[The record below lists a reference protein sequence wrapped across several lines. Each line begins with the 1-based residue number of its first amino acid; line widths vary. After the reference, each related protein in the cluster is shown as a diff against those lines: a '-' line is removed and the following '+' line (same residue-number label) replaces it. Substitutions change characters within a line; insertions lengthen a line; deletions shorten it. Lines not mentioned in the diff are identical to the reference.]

1 MRGFIFRISG
11 AVLCLTVLLCAC
23 QKGGDEVTTTSTVP
37 ITTTAVATTQAP
49 TTTTTAPVTT
59 TATKAPTTKTNSET
73 TKRSTQIKTNNEEQK
88 KPQAQKPQEQKPQ
101 EQKPQAQKPQEQN
114 PPAQSQTVSGAQT
127 GFESDMLKQVNAQ
140 RAKNGQSALT
150 LNQSLCASARVRA
163 AEIAKDGCF
172 SHIRPDGRG
181 CFTAIS
187 GVSYRTAGEN
197 IAMGTWGYYGV
208 DEIMDGWMN
217 SEGHRANILNGNFS
231 EVGFGCVVVNGNGY
245 WVQIFIG

>member
-1 MRGFIFRISG
+1 M
-11 AVLCLTVLLCAC
+11 CAC
-23 QKGGDEVTTTSTVP
+23 QKDGDEVTTTSTVP
-37 ITTTAVATTQAP
+37 VTTTAAATTQAP

-59 TATKAPTTKTNSET
+59 TATKASTTAAPKKKNNSKTTTTTKAAS
-73 TKRSTQIKTNNEEQK
+73 K
-88 KPQAQKPQEQKPQ
+88 KPAAQT
-101 EQKPQAQKPQEQN
+101 
-114 PPAQSQTVSGAQT
+114 PAQNQTVSGAQT

-163 AEIAKDGCF
+163 SEIAKDGCF
-172 SHIRPDGRG
+172 SHTRPDDSG

-197 IAMGTWGYYGV
+197 IAMGTWGYFGV
-208 DEIMDGWMN
+208 DKIMDGWMN
-217 SEGHRANILNGNFS
+217 SEGHRANILNGDFS

-245 WVQIFIG
+245 WVQMFIG

>member
-1 MRGFIFRISG
+1 MRGFIFRICG
-11 AVLCLTVLLCAC
+11 AILCLTVLLCAS

-37 ITTTAVATTQAP
+37 VTTTAAATTQAP
-49 TTTTTAPVTT
+49 TTTTTAPATT
-59 TATKAPTTKTNSET
+59 TTTKAPTTAAPKKKNNSKTTTT
-73 TKRSTQIKTNNEEQK
+73 TKAASK
-88 KPQAQKPQEQKPQ
+88 KPAAQT
-101 EQKPQAQKPQEQN
+101 
-114 PPAQSQTVSGAQT
+114 PAQNQTVSGAQT

-140 RAKNGQSALT
+140 RAKNGKSALT

-163 AEIAKDGCF
+163 SEIAKDGCF
-172 SHIRPDGRG
+172 SHTRPDDSG

-217 SEGHRANILNGNFS
+217 SEGHRANILNGDFS

-245 WVQIFIG
+245 WVQMFIG

>member
-1 MRGFIFRISG
+1 MRGFIFRICG
-11 AVLCLTVLLCAC
+11 AILCLTVLLCAC
-23 QKGGDEVTTTSTVP
+23 QKGGDEVTTTSTAP
-37 ITTTAVATTQAP
+37 ATTTAAATTQAP
-49 TTTTTAPVTT
+49 TTTTTAPATT
-59 TATKAPTTKTNSET
+59 TTTKASTTAAPKKKNSSKTTTTTKAAS
-73 TKRSTQIKTNNEEQK
+73 K
-88 KPQAQKPQEQKPQ
+88 KPAAQT
-101 EQKPQAQKPQEQN
+101 
-114 PPAQSQTVSGAQT
+114 PAQNQTVSGAQT

-140 RAKNGQSALT
+140 RAKNGKSALT

-163 AEIAKDGCF
+163 SEIAKDGCF
-172 SHIRPDGRG
+172 SHTRPDDSG

-217 SEGHRANILNGNFS
+217 SEGHRANILNGDFS

-245 WVQIFIG
+245 WVQMFIG

>member
-37 ITTTAVATTQAP
+37 ITTTAVATTQ
-49 TTTTTAPVTT
+49 
-59 TATKAPTTKTNSET
+59 APTTKTNSET

-172 SHIRPDGRG
+172 SHIRPDGSG

-208 DEIMDGWMN
+208 DEIMDRWMN
-217 SEGHRANILNGNFS
+217 SEGHRANILNGDFS

-245 WVQIFIG
+245 WVQMFIG

>member
-1 MRGFIFRISG
+1 MRGFIFRICG
-11 AVLCLTVLLCAC
+11 AILCLTVLLCAC

-37 ITTTAVATTQAP
+37 VTTTAAATTQAP
-49 TTTTTAPVTT
+49 TTTTTTPATT
-59 TATKAPTTKTNSET
+59 TTTKASTTAAPKKKNNSKTTTTTKAAS
-73 TKRSTQIKTNNEEQK
+73 K
-88 KPQAQKPQEQKPQ
+88 KPAAQT
-101 EQKPQAQKPQEQN
+101 
-114 PPAQSQTVSGAQT
+114 PAQNQTVSGAQT

-140 RAKNGQSALT
+140 RAKNGKSALT

-163 AEIAKDGCF
+163 SEIAKDGCF
-172 SHIRPDGRG
+172 SHTRPDGSG

-208 DEIMDGWMN
+208 DEIMDRWMN

-245 WVQIFIG
+245 WVQMFIG

>member
-1 MRGFIFRISG
+1 MRGFIFRICG
-11 AVLCLTVLLCAC
+11 AILCLTVLMCAC
-23 QKGGDEVTTTSTVP
+23 QKDGDEVTTTSTAP
-37 ITTTAVATTQAP
+37 ATTTAAATTQAP
-49 TTTTTAPVTT
+49 TTTTTAPATT
-59 TATKAPTTKTNSET
+59 TTTKASTTAAPKKKNNSKTTTTTKAAS
-73 TKRSTQIKTNNEEQK
+73 K
-88 KPQAQKPQEQKPQ
+88 KPAAQT
-101 EQKPQAQKPQEQN
+101 
-114 PPAQSQTVSGAQT
+114 PAQNQTVSGAQT

-140 RAKNGQSALT
+140 RAKNGKSALT

-163 AEIAKDGCF
+163 SEIAKDGCF
-172 SHIRPDGRG
+172 SHTRPDGSG

-217 SEGHRANILNGNFS
+217 SEGHRANILNGDFS

-245 WVQIFIG
+245 WVQMFIG

>member
-1 MRGFIFRISG
+1 
-11 AVLCLTVLLCAC
+11 
-23 QKGGDEVTTTSTVP
+23 
-37 ITTTAVATTQAP
+37 
-49 TTTTTAPVTT
+49 
-59 TATKAPTTKTNSET
+59 
-73 TKRSTQIKTNNEEQK
+73 
-88 KPQAQKPQEQKPQ
+88 
-101 EQKPQAQKPQEQN
+101 
-114 PPAQSQTVSGAQT
+114 
-127 GFESDMLKQVNAQ
+127 MLKQVNAQ
-140 RAKNGQSALT
+140 RTKNGKSALT

-172 SHIRPDGRG
+172 SHTRPDDSG

-217 SEGHRANILNGNFS
+217 SEGHRANILNGDFS

-245 WVQIFIG
+245 WVQMFIG

>member
-1 MRGFIFRISG
+1 MRGFIFRICG
-11 AVLCLTVLLCAC
+11 AILCLTVLMCAC

-37 ITTTAVATTQAP
+37 VTTTAAATTQAP
-49 TTTTTAPVTT
+49 TTTTAPATT
-59 TATKAPTTKTNSET
+59 TTTKAPTTAAPKKKNNSKTTTT
-73 TKRSTQIKTNNEEQK
+73 TKAASK
-88 KPQAQKPQEQKPQ
+88 KPAAQT
-101 EQKPQAQKPQEQN
+101 
-114 PPAQSQTVSGAQT
+114 PAQNQTVSGAQT

-140 RAKNGQSALT
+140 RAKNGKSALT

-163 AEIAKDGCF
+163 SEIAKDGCF
-172 SHIRPDGRG
+172 SHTRPDGSG

-217 SEGHRANILNGNFS
+217 SEGHRANILNGDFS

-245 WVQIFIG
+245 WVQMFIGW

>member
-1 MRGFIFRISG
+1 MRGFIFRICG
-11 AVLCLTVLLCAC
+11 AVLCLTVLMCAC

-37 ITTTAVATTQAP
+37 VTTTAAATTQAP
-49 TTTTTAPVTT
+49 TTTTTAPATT
-59 TATKAPTTKTNSET
+59 TTTKASTTAAPKKKNNSKTTTTTKAAS
-73 TKRSTQIKTNNEEQK
+73 K
-88 KPQAQKPQEQKPQ
+88 KPAAQT
-101 EQKPQAQKPQEQN
+101 
-114 PPAQSQTVSGAQT
+114 PAQNQTVSGAQT

-140 RAKNGQSALT
+140 RAKNGKSALT

-163 AEIAKDGCF
+163 SEIAKDGCF
-172 SHIRPDGRG
+172 SHTRPDDSG

-217 SEGHRANILNGNFS
+217 SEGHRANILNGDFS

-245 WVQIFIG
+245 WVQMFIG

>member
-1 MRGFIFRISG
+1 MRGFIFRICG
-11 AVLCLTVLLCAC
+11 AILCLTVLMCAC

-37 ITTTAVATTQAP
+37 VTTTAAATTQAP
-49 TTTTTAPVTT
+49 TTTTTAPATT
-59 TATKAPTTKTNSET
+59 TTTKASTTAAPKKKNNSKTTTTTKAAS
-73 TKRSTQIKTNNEEQK
+73 K
-88 KPQAQKPQEQKPQ
+88 KPAAQT
-101 EQKPQAQKPQEQN
+101 
-114 PPAQSQTVSGAQT
+114 PAQNQTVSGAQT

-140 RAKNGQSALT
+140 RAKNGKSALT
-150 LNQSLCASARVRA
+150 LNQSLCASSRVRA
-163 AEIAKDGCF
+163 SEIAKDGCF
-172 SHIRPDGRG
+172 SHTRPDGSG

-217 SEGHRANILNGNFS
+217 SEGHRANILNGDFS

-245 WVQIFIG
+245 WVQMFIG

>member
-11 AVLCLTVLLCAC
+11 AVLCLTVLMCAC
-23 QKGGDEVTTTSTVP
+23 QKDGDEVTTTSTVP
-37 ITTTAVATTQAP
+37 VTTTAAATTQAP
-49 TTTTTAPVTT
+49 TTTTTAPATT
-59 TATKAPTTKTNSET
+59 TTTKASTTAAPKKKNNSKTTTTTKAAS
-73 TKRSTQIKTNNEEQK
+73 K
-88 KPQAQKPQEQKPQ
+88 KPAAQT
-101 EQKPQAQKPQEQN
+101 
-114 PPAQSQTVSGAQT
+114 PAQNQTVSGAQT

-140 RAKNGQSALT
+140 RAKNGKSALT

-163 AEIAKDGCF
+163 SEIAKDGCF
-172 SHIRPDGRG
+172 SHTRPDGSG

>member
-1 MRGFIFRISG
+1 MRGFIFRICG
-11 AVLCLTVLLCAC
+11 AVLCLTVLMCAC
-23 QKGGDEVTTTSTVP
+23 QKDGDEVTTTSTVP
-37 ITTTAVATTQAP
+37 VTTTAAATTQAP
-49 TTTTTAPVTT
+49 TTTTTAPATT
-59 TATKAPTTKTNSET
+59 TTTKASTTAAPKKKNNSKTTTTTKAAS
-73 TKRSTQIKTNNEEQK
+73 K
-88 KPQAQKPQEQKPQ
+88 KPAAQT
-101 EQKPQAQKPQEQN
+101 
-114 PPAQSQTVSGAQT
+114 PAQNQTVSGAQT

-150 LNQSLCASARVRA
+150 LNQTLCASARVRA
-163 AEIAKDGCF
+163 SEIAKDGCF
-172 SHIRPDGRG
+172 SHTRPDDSG

-197 IAMGTWGYYGV
+197 IAMGTWGYFGV
-208 DEIMDGWMN
+208 DKIMDRWMN

>member
-1 MRGFIFRISG
+1 MRGFIFRICG
-11 AVLCLTVLLCAC
+11 AVLCLTVLMCAC

-37 ITTTAVATTQAP
+37 VTTTAAATTQAP
-49 TTTTTAPVTT
+49 TTTTAPATT
-59 TATKAPTTKTNSET
+59 TTTKAPTTAAPKKKNNSKTTTT
-73 TKRSTQIKTNNEEQK
+73 TKAASK
-88 KPQAQKPQEQKPQ
+88 KPAAQT
-101 EQKPQAQKPQEQN
+101 
-114 PPAQSQTVSGAQT
+114 PAQNQTVSGAQT

-140 RAKNGQSALT
+140 RAKNGKSALT
-150 LNQSLCASARVRA
+150 LNQTLCASARVRA
-163 AEIAKDGCF
+163 SEIAKDGCF
-172 SHIRPDGRG
+172 SHTRPDDSG

-217 SEGHRANILNGNFS
+217 SEGHRANILNGDFS

-245 WVQIFIG
+245 WVQMFIG

>member
-37 ITTTAVATTQAP
+37 ITTTAAATTQAP

-73 TKRSTQIKTNNEEQK
+73 TKRSTQNKTNNEEQK
-88 KPQAQKPQEQKPQ
+88 
-101 EQKPQAQKPQEQN
+101 KPQAQKPQEQN

-172 SHIRPDGRG
+172 SHTRPDGSG
-181 CFTAIS
+181 CFTAIN
-187 GVSYRTAGEN
+187 GVSYKTAGEN

-217 SEGHRANILNGNFS
+217 SEGHRANILNGDFS

>member
-59 TATKAPTTKTNSET
+59 TATKASTTAAPKKKNNSKTTTTTKAAS
-73 TKRSTQIKTNNEEQK
+73 K
-88 KPQAQKPQEQKPQ
+88 KPAAQT
-101 EQKPQAQKPQEQN
+101 
-114 PPAQSQTVSGAQT
+114 PAQNQTVSGAQT
-127 GFESDMLKQVNAQ
+127 GFASDMLKQVNAQ

-163 AEIAKDGCF
+163 SEIAKDGCF
-172 SHIRPDGRG
+172 SHTRPDDSG

-197 IAMGTWGYYGV
+197 IAMGTWGYFGV
-208 DEIMDGWMN
+208 DKIMDRWMN

>member
-1 MRGFIFRISG
+1 MRGFIFRICG
-11 AVLCLTVLLCAC
+11 AILCLTVLLCAC
-23 QKGGDEVTTTSTVP
+23 QKGGDEVTTTSTAP
-37 ITTTAVATTQAP
+37 ATTTAAATTQAP
-49 TTTTTAPVTT
+49 TTTTTAPATT
-59 TATKAPTTKTNSET
+59 TTTKASTTAAPKKKNNSKTTTTTKAAS
-73 TKRSTQIKTNNEEQK
+73 K
-88 KPQAQKPQEQKPQ
+88 KPAAQT
-101 EQKPQAQKPQEQN
+101 
-114 PPAQSQTVSGAQT
+114 PAQNQTVSGAQT

-140 RAKNGQSALT
+140 RAKNGKSALT

-163 AEIAKDGCF
+163 SEIAKDGCF
-172 SHIRPDGRG
+172 SHTRPDGSG

-217 SEGHRANILNGNFS
+217 SEGHRANILNGDFS

-245 WVQIFIG
+245 WVQMFIG

>member
-59 TATKAPTTKTNSET
+59 TATKAPTTAAPKKKNNSKTTTT
-73 TKRSTQIKTNNEEQK
+73 TKAASK
-88 KPQAQKPQEQKPQ
+88 KPAAQT
-101 EQKPQAQKPQEQN
+101 
-114 PPAQSQTVSGAQT
+114 PAQNQTVSGAQT

-150 LNQSLCASARVRA
+150 LNQTLCASARVRA

-172 SHIRPDGRG
+172 SHTRPDGSG

-187 GVSYRTAGEN
+187 VVSYRTAGEN

-208 DEIMDGWMN
+208 DEIMDRWMN
-217 SEGHRANILNGNFS
+217 SEGHRANILNGDFS

>member
-1 MRGFIFRISG
+1 MRGFIFRICG
-11 AVLCLTVLLCAC
+11 AVLCLTVLMCAC
-23 QKGGDEVTTTSTVP
+23 QKDGDEVTTTSTVP
-37 ITTTAVATTQAP
+37 VTTTAAATTQAP
-49 TTTTTAPVTT
+49 TTTTTAPATT
-59 TATKAPTTKTNSET
+59 TTTKASTTAAPKKKNNSKTTTTTKAAS
-73 TKRSTQIKTNNEEQK
+73 K
-88 KPQAQKPQEQKPQ
+88 KPAAQT
-101 EQKPQAQKPQEQN
+101 
-114 PPAQSQTVSGAQT
+114 PAQNQTVSGAQT

-140 RAKNGQSALT
+140 RAKNGKSALT

-163 AEIAKDGCF
+163 SEIAKDGCF
-172 SHIRPDGRG
+172 SHTRPDGSG

-217 SEGHRANILNGNFS
+217 SEGHRANILNGDFS

-245 WVQIFIG
+245 WVQMFIG

>member
-11 AVLCLTVLLCAC
+11 AVLCLTVLMCAC
-23 QKGGDEVTTTSTVP
+23 QKDGDEVTTTSTVP
-37 ITTTAVATTQAP
+37 VTTTAAATTQAP
-49 TTTTTAPVTT
+49 TTTTTAPATT
-59 TATKAPTTKTNSET
+59 TTTKASTTAAPKKKNNSKTTTTTKAAS
-73 TKRSTQIKTNNEEQK
+73 K
-88 KPQAQKPQEQKPQ
+88 KPAAQT
-101 EQKPQAQKPQEQN
+101 
-114 PPAQSQTVSGAQT
+114 PAQNQTVSGAQT

-150 LNQSLCASARVRA
+150 LNQTLCASARVRA

-172 SHIRPDGRG
+172 SHTRPDGRG

-208 DEIMDGWMN
+208 DEIMDRWMN

>member
-37 ITTTAVATTQAP
+37 ITTTAAATTQAP

-59 TATKAPTTKTNSET
+59 TATKASTTAAPKKKNNSKTTTTTKAAS
-73 TKRSTQIKTNNEEQK
+73 K
-88 KPQAQKPQEQKPQ
+88 KPAAQT
-101 EQKPQAQKPQEQN
+101 
-114 PPAQSQTVSGAQT
+114 PAQNQTVSGAQT

-163 AEIAKDGCF
+163 SEIAKDGCF
-172 SHIRPDGRG
+172 SHTRPDDSG

-197 IAMGTWGYYGV
+197 IAMGTWGYFGV
-208 DEIMDGWMN
+208 DKIMDRWMN

>member
-1 MRGFIFRISG
+1 MRGFIFRICG
-11 AVLCLTVLLCAC
+11 AILCLTVLLCAC

-37 ITTTAVATTQAP
+37 VTTTAAATTQAP
-49 TTTTTAPVTT
+49 TTTTTAPATT
-59 TATKAPTTKTNSET
+59 TTTKASTTAAPKKKNNSKTTTTTKAAS
-73 TKRSTQIKTNNEEQK
+73 K
-88 KPQAQKPQEQKPQ
+88 KPAAQT
-101 EQKPQAQKPQEQN
+101 
-114 PPAQSQTVSGAQT
+114 PAQNQTVSGAQT

-140 RAKNGQSALT
+140 RAKNGKSALT

-163 AEIAKDGCF
+163 SEIAKDGCF
-172 SHIRPDGRG
+172 SHTRPDGSG

-217 SEGHRANILNGNFS
+217 SEGHRANILNGDFS

-245 WVQIFIG
+245 WVQMFIG

>member
-59 TATKAPTTKTNSET
+59 TATKASTTAAPKKKNNSKTTTTTKAAS
-73 TKRSTQIKTNNEEQK
+73 K
-88 KPQAQKPQEQKPQ
+88 KPAAQT
-101 EQKPQAQKPQEQN
+101 
-114 PPAQSQTVSGAQT
+114 PAQNQTVSGAQT

-172 SHIRPDGRG
+172 SHIRPDDSG

-197 IAMGTWGYYGV
+197 IAMGTWGYFGV
-208 DEIMDGWMN
+208 DKIMDRWMN

>member
-23 QKGGDEVTTTSTVP
+23 QKDGDEVTTTSAVP
-37 ITTTAVATTQAP
+37 VTTTAAATTQAP
-49 TTTTTAPVTT
+49 TTTTTAPATT
-59 TATKAPTTKTNSET
+59 TTTKASTTAAPKKKNNSKTTTTTKAAS
-73 TKRSTQIKTNNEEQK
+73 K
-88 KPQAQKPQEQKPQ
+88 KPAAQT
-101 EQKPQAQKPQEQN
+101 
-114 PPAQSQTVSGAQT
+114 PAQNQTVSGAQT

-140 RAKNGQSALT
+140 RAKNGKSALT

-163 AEIAKDGCF
+163 SEIAKDGCF
-172 SHIRPDGRG
+172 SHTRPDGSG

-217 SEGHRANILNGNFS
+217 SEGHRANILNGDFS

-245 WVQIFIG
+245 WVQMFIG

>member
-1 MRGFIFRISG
+1 MRGFIFRICG
-11 AVLCLTVLLCAC
+11 AILCLTVLLCAC
-23 QKGGDEVTTTSTVP
+23 QKGGDEVTTTSTAPV
-37 ITTTAVATTQAP
+37 TTTAAATTQAP
-49 TTTTTAPVTT
+49 TTTTTAPATT
-59 TATKAPTTKTNSET
+59 TTTKASTTAAPKKKNNSKTTTTTKAAS
-73 TKRSTQIKTNNEEQK
+73 K
-88 KPQAQKPQEQKPQ
+88 KPAAQT
-101 EQKPQAQKPQEQN
+101 
-114 PPAQSQTVSGAQT
+114 PAQNQTVSGAQT

-140 RAKNGQSALT
+140 RAKNGKSALT

-163 AEIAKDGCF
+163 SEIAKDGCF
-172 SHIRPDGRG
+172 SHTRPDDSG

-217 SEGHRANILNGNFS
+217 SEGHRANILNGDFS

-245 WVQIFIG
+245 WVQMFIG

>member
-23 QKGGDEVTTTSTVP
+23 QKDGDEVTTTSTVP
-37 ITTTAVATTQAP
+37 VTTTAAATTQAP
-49 TTTTTAPVTT
+49 TTTTTAPATT
-59 TATKAPTTKTNSET
+59 TTTKASTTAAPKKKNNSKTTTTTKAAS
-73 TKRSTQIKTNNEEQK
+73 K
-88 KPQAQKPQEQKPQ
+88 KPAAQT
-101 EQKPQAQKPQEQN
+101 
-114 PPAQSQTVSGAQT
+114 PAQNQTVSGAQT

-140 RAKNGQSALT
+140 RAKNGPSALT
-150 LNQSLCASARVRA
+150 LNQTLCASARMRA
-163 AEIAKDGCF
+163 SEIAKDGCF
-172 SHIRPDGRG
+172 SHTRPDDSG

-217 SEGHRANILNGNFS
+217 SEGHRANILNGDFS

-245 WVQIFIG
+245 WVQMFIG

>member
-1 MRGFIFRISG
+1 MRGFIFRICG
-11 AVLCLTVLLCAC
+11 AILCLTVLLCAC
-23 QKGGDEVTTTSTVP
+23 QKGGDEVTTTSTAP
-37 ITTTAVATTQAP
+37 ATTTAAATTQAP
-49 TTTTTAPVTT
+49 TTTMAPATT
-59 TATKAPTTKTNSET
+59 TTTKAPTTAAPKKKNNSKTTTT
-73 TKRSTQIKTNNEEQK
+73 TKAASK
-88 KPQAQKPQEQKPQ
+88 KPAAQT
-101 EQKPQAQKPQEQN
+101 
-114 PPAQSQTVSGAQT
+114 PAQNQTVSGAQT

-140 RAKNGQSALT
+140 RAKNGKSALT

-163 AEIAKDGCF
+163 SEIAKDGCF
-172 SHIRPDGRG
+172 SHTRPDDSG

-217 SEGHRANILNGNFS
+217 SEGHRANILNGDFS

-245 WVQIFIG
+245 WVQMFIG

>member
-23 QKGGDEVTTTSTVP
+23 QKDGDEVTTTSAVP
-37 ITTTAVATTQAP
+37 VTTTAAATTQAP
-49 TTTTTAPVTT
+49 TTTTTAPATT
-59 TATKAPTTKTNSET
+59 TTTKASTTAAPKKKNNSKTTTTTKAAS
-73 TKRSTQIKTNNEEQK
+73 K
-88 KPQAQKPQEQKPQ
+88 KPAAQT
-101 EQKPQAQKPQEQN
+101 
-114 PPAQSQTVSGAQT
+114 PAQNQTVSGAQT

-150 LNQSLCASARVRA
+150 LNQTLCASARMRA
-163 AEIAKDGCF
+163 SEIAKDGCF
-172 SHIRPDGRG
+172 SHTRPDDSG

-217 SEGHRANILNGNFS
+217 SEGHRANILNGDFS

-245 WVQIFIG
+245 WVQMFIG

>member
-1 MRGFIFRISG
+1 MRGFIFRICG
-11 AVLCLTVLLCAC
+11 AILCLTVLLCAC

-37 ITTTAVATTQAP
+37 ATTTAAVTTQAP
-49 TTTTTAPVTT
+49 TTTTTAPATT
-59 TATKAPTTKTNSET
+59 TTTKAPTTAAPKKKNNSKTTTT
-73 TKRSTQIKTNNEEQK
+73 TKAASK
-88 KPQAQKPQEQKPQ
+88 KPAAQTPS
-101 EQKPQAQKPQEQN
+101 QN
-114 PPAQSQTVSGAQT
+114 KVSGAQT

-140 RAKNGQSALT
+140 RAKNGKSALT

-163 AEIAKDGCF
+163 SEIAKDGCF
-172 SHIRPDGRG
+172 SHTRPDGSG

-217 SEGHRANILNGNFS
+217 SEGHRANILNGDFS

-245 WVQIFIG
+245 WVQMFIG

>member
-1 MRGFIFRISG
+1 MRGFIFRICG

-37 ITTTAVATTQAP
+37 VTTTAAATTQAP
-49 TTTTTAPVTT
+49 TTTTTAPATT
-59 TATKAPTTKTNSET
+59 TTTKAPTTAAPKKKNNSKTTTT
-73 TKRSTQIKTNNEEQK
+73 TKAASKTTTTK
-88 KPQAQKPQEQKPQ
+88 KPATQTPS
-101 EQKPQAQKPQEQN
+101 QN
-114 PPAQSQTVSGAQT
+114 KVSGAQT

-140 RAKNGQSALT
+140 RAKNGKSALT

-163 AEIAKDGCF
+163 SEIAKDGCF
-172 SHIRPDGRG
+172 SHTRPDGSG

-217 SEGHRANILNGNFS
+217 SEGHRANILNGDFS

-245 WVQIFIG
+245 WVQMFIG

>member
-59 TATKAPTTKTNSET
+59 TATKASTTAAPKKKNNSKTTTTTKAAS
-73 TKRSTQIKTNNEEQK
+73 K
-88 KPQAQKPQEQKPQ
+88 KPAAQT
-101 EQKPQAQKPQEQN
+101 
-114 PPAQSQTVSGAQT
+114 PAQNQTVSGAQT

-163 AEIAKDGCF
+163 SEIAKDGCF
-172 SHIRPDGRG
+172 SHTRPDDSG

-197 IAMGTWGYYGV
+197 IAMGTWGYFGV
-208 DEIMDGWMN
+208 DKIMDRWMN
-217 SEGHRANILNGNFS
+217 SEGHRANILNGDFS

>member
-1 MRGFIFRISG
+1 M
-11 AVLCLTVLLCAC
+11 
-23 QKGGDEVTTTSTVP
+23 P
-37 ITTTAVATTQAP
+37 ITTTAAATTQAP

-73 TKRSTQIKTNNEEQK
+73 TKRSTQNKTNNEEQK
-88 KPQAQKPQEQKPQ
+88 
-101 EQKPQAQKPQEQN
+101 KPQAQKPQEQN

-150 LNQSLCASARVRA
+150 LNQTLCASARVRA

-172 SHIRPDGRG
+172 SHIRPDDSG

-217 SEGHRANILNGNFS
+217 SEGHRANILNGDFS

-245 WVQIFIG
+245 WVQMFIG

>member
-1 MRGFIFRISG
+1 MRGFIFRICG
-11 AVLCLTVLLCAC
+11 AVLCLTVLMCAC
-23 QKGGDEVTTTSTVP
+23 QKDGDEVTTTSTVP
-37 ITTTAVATTQAP
+37 VTTTAAATTQAP
-49 TTTTTAPVTT
+49 TTTTTAPATT
-59 TATKAPTTKTNSET
+59 TTTKASTTAAPKKKNNSKTTTTTKAAS
-73 TKRSTQIKTNNEEQK
+73 K
-88 KPQAQKPQEQKPQ
+88 KPAAQT
-101 EQKPQAQKPQEQN
+101 
-114 PPAQSQTVSGAQT
+114 PAQNQTVSGAQT

-140 RAKNGQSALT
+140 RAKNGKSALT

-163 AEIAKDGCF
+163 SEIAKDGCF
-172 SHIRPDGRG
+172 SHTRPDDSG

-217 SEGHRANILNGNFS
+217 SEGHRANILNGDFS

-245 WVQIFIG
+245 WVQMFIG

>member
-23 QKGGDEVTTTSTVP
+23 QKDGDEVTTTSTVP
-37 ITTTAVATTQAP
+37 VTTTAAATTQAP
-49 TTTTTAPVTT
+49 TTTTTAPATT
-59 TATKAPTTKTNSET
+59 TTTKAPTTAAPKKKNNSKTTTT
-73 TKRSTQIKTNNEEQK
+73 TKAASKPTTTK
-88 KPQAQKPQEQKPQ
+88 KPAV
-101 EQKPQAQKPQEQN
+101 
-114 PPAQSQTVSGAQT
+114 QTPSHNKVSGAQT

-150 LNQSLCASARVRA
+150 LNQTLCASARVRA

-172 SHIRPDGRG
+172 SHTRPDGSG

-197 IAMGTWGYYGV
+197 IAMGTCGYYGV

-217 SEGHRANILNGNFS
+217 SEGHRANILNGDFS

>member
-37 ITTTAVATTQAP
+37 VTTTAAATTQAP

-59 TATKAPTTKTNSET
+59 TATKASTTAAPKKKNSSKTTTTTKAAS
-73 TKRSTQIKTNNEEQK
+73 K
-88 KPQAQKPQEQKPQ
+88 KPAAQT
-101 EQKPQAQKPQEQN
+101 
-114 PPAQSQTVSGAQT
+114 PAQNQTVSGAQT

-140 RAKNGQSALT
+140 RAKNGKSALT

-172 SHIRPDGRG
+172 SHTRPDGNG

-197 IAMGTWGYYGV
+197 IAMGTWGYFGV
-208 DEIMDGWMN
+208 DKIMDRWMN
-217 SEGHRANILNGNFS
+217 SEGHRANILNGDFS